1 MAWDSPKVFGCTIF
15 VHIPSKD
22 RFTLDPRA
30 TKCIFLGYYP
40 TQKDYKCYHLL
51 SQQKFVTMDINFF
64 EDQSYYQKT
73 NLQEKKLEVEDQSQ
87 DWSLPLPMPT
97 WEGERHGIM
106 GEPKKSELQNQGKP
120 PDSELFVY
128 SRRP

>member
-1 MAWDSPKVFGCTIF
+1 
-15 VHIPSKD
+15 
-22 RFTLDPRA
+22 
-30 TKCIFLGYYP
+30 
-40 TQKDYKCYHLL
+40 
-51 SQQKFVTMDINFF
+51 MDINFF

-120 PDSELFVY
+120 QDSELFVC

>member
-1 MAWDSPKVFGCTIF
+1 M
-15 VHIPSKD
+15 
-22 RFTLDPRA
+22 
-30 TKCIFLGYYP
+30 GYYP
-40 TQKDYKCYHLL
+40 TQKDYKCYHPL

-120 PDSELFVY
+120 QDSELFVC